1 MKYWLIGILFTCCW
15 YFSVAQKIEFE
26 GLNEYMI
33 SDVRHFTILNAKES
47 RMERKYQAMILNEYA
62 ENLNK
67 IVLYYSKFSKI
78 VSLKVSVSGVDG
90 KVIKCYSLKDCRDM
104 TGDWSAV
111 ASESRVKYLDI
122 VQSHYPYILN
132 VEYRVDDKGS
142 MFYPTW
148 VPVGDE
154 KQGIKSS
161 TFIVSDPQNVGFR
174 YRNGNVAEP
183 KYEPEGT
190 GSRYT
195 WEVHDVRPVVSEPFA
210 GKLEDVLPVV
220 YLAPVNFE
228 MGGYKGNMGS
238 GFISFVPG
246 EMI

>member
-1 MKYWLIGILFTCCW
+1 
-15 YFSVAQKIEFE
+15 
-26 GLNEYMI
+26 
-33 SDVRHFTILNAKES
+33 
-47 RMERKYQAMILNEYA
+47 
-62 ENLNK
+62 
-67 IVLYYSKFSKI
+67 
-78 VSLKVSVSGVDG
+78 
-90 KVIKCYSLKDCRDM
+90 M

-183 KYEPEGT
+183 KYESEGT

-195 WEVHDVRPVVSEPFA
+195 WELLSRSLSPENWRTCCPWCTLHLLISRWEVIKGIWRA
-210 GKLEDVLPVV
+210 GRI
-220 YLAPVNFE
+220 
-228 MGGYKGNMGS
+228 MGS